1 MKITKTKL
9 KQIIKEELSSLSEA
23 RRRGGGFSVEK
34 AAQLSPAFSH
44 HAGEADPRGIS
55 SHLSTGA
62 LTFEQWRLEVLE
74 HLPYLHDY
82 WEGKFGQNTT
92 PEGYVEWITTPPG
105 ADSPYHPDSPDYK
118 G

>member
-9 KQIIKEELSSLSEA
+9 KQIIQEELSSLSEA
-23 RRRGGGFSVEK
+23 DGGY
-34 AAQLSPAFSH
+34 SH
-44 HAGEADPRGIS
+44 HADVADPRGIS
-55 SHLSTGA
+55 EPLSTGA
-62 LTFEQWRLEVLE
+62 LTFEQWGLEVLR

-82 WEGKFGQNTT
+82 WEGKFGRDST
-92 PEGYVEWITTPPG
+92 PVGYVEWITTPPA

>member
-1 MKITKTKL
+1 MKITKAKL
-9 KQIIKEELSSLSEA
+9 KQIIQEELSSLSEA
-23 RRRGGGFSVEK
+23 D
-34 AAQLSPAFSH
+34 AFSH

-55 SHLSTGA
+55 EPLSTGA
-62 LTFEQWRLEVLE
+62 LTFEQWRLEVLR